1 MFDSHAHYGDDRFA
15 EDRHEL
21 LKSLFASEIT
31 GIVEI
36 GTDQK
41 TSFESYELAR
51 QYENMYFAVGI
62 HPEFAE
68 QIGEVRGW
76 LPRLAAEEKCAAIGE
91 IGLDYHYDTPSKE
104 AQMKA
109 FEAQLCLAEELG
121 KPVIIHDR
129 DAHGDCLEAV
139 RRHPNVKGVFHS
151 FSGSAEMAKILVEL
165 GWYIS
170 FSGVLTFKNA
180 VKPIEAASVV
190 PTERLLVETDC
201 PYLAPHPFRGQRND
215 SRLMAKTLEKLSEIK
230 NVSFSEMERI
240 TTENA
245 HTFFRIKGK

>member
-1 MFDSHAHYGDDRFA
+1 MFDSHAHYGDDRFEA
-15 EDRHEL
+15 DRHEV
-21 LKSLFASEIT
+21 LKNLFSSGLS

-36 GTDQK
+36 GTDRK
-41 TSFESYELAR
+41 TSFESFELAKK
-51 QYENMYFAVGI
+51 YENMYFAVGI

-68 QIGEVRGW
+68 QISGVREW
-76 LPRLAAEEKCAAIGE
+76 LPRLAEDEKCVAIGE

-104 AQMKA
+104 AQTAA

-121 KPVIIHDR
+121 KPVVIHDR

-139 RRHPNVKGVFHS
+139 KRHPNVKGVFHS
-151 FSGSAEMAKILVEL
+151 YSGSAEMAKILIKL

-180 VKPIEAASVV
+180 VKTVEAASVV
-190 PTERLLVETDC
+190 PTERLLCETDC

-215 SRLMAKTLEKLSEIK
+215 SLLMAKTVEKLAEIK

-245 HTFFRIKGK
+245 RVFFGIKG